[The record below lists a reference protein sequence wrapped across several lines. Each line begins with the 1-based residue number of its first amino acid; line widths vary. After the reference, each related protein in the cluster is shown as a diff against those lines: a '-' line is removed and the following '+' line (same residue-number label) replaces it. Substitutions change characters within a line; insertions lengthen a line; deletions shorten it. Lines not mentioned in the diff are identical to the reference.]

1 MAIVMKIKYLDKLKE
16 GYRFKR
22 RLPKDVAQVTG
33 REYFQARFAV
43 KDEGPAL
50 LREHAAIL
58 RDYEDT
64 VRAARRQA
72 IGSEEVPPR
81 KRWYRALT
89 EAERLVDELPDEDLR
104 DVLADE
110 MYKLGSD
117 PMLLEAIRDPEAAP
131 PAVTLAD
138 AKAIYETEKVRGKRS
153 AQQQLDRTC
162 RRIEDVLGPLDQ
174 IKLTDLKRE
183 QARHLRDQMLK
194 MHTTPDKL
202 LSPSSVKRELR
213 IVSAMVNVGIKEFDL
228 INQAANPF
236 QGLEVHQGET
246 LAEDKRLP
254 LSMDQMEAMSVRLRD
269 HARSS
274 DLLLIW
280 DILIDTGCRLAEITG
295 LTIDDVH
302 LDAAIP
308 FIDIKPNSIR
318 SIKTK
323 VSIRRVPL
331 KGRALEAVEESLESR
346 KGASGGDPLYPAYG
360 RPRGAD
366 SASQALIKHLRT
378 ITEDTRHTVH
388 STRHA
393 MKDRLRLA
401 GVDPVV
407 QKFALGH
414 AVAGVG
420 ETYGGP
426 EARLQLVSEAFD
438 SVKDVQRTIMS

>member
-117 PMLLEAIRDPEAAP
+117 PMLLKAIRDPEAAP

-331 KGRALEAVEESLESR
+331 TES
-346 KGASGGDPLYPAYG
+346 
-360 RPRGAD
+360 
-366 SASQALIKHLRT
+366 
-378 ITEDTRHTVH
+378 
-388 STRHA
+388 
-393 MKDRLRLA
+393 
-401 GVDPVV
+401 
-407 QKFALGH
+407 
-414 AVAGVG
+414 
-420 ETYGGP
+420 
-426 EARLQLVSEAFD
+426 
-438 SVKDVQRTIMS
+438 

>member
-16 GYRFKR
+16 GFRFKR
-22 RLPKDVAQVTG
+22 RFPKDVAQVTG
-33 REYFQARFAV
+33 REFFQARFAV
-43 KDEGPAL
+43 KEEGPAL
-50 LREHAAIL
+50 LREHAALL
-58 RDYEDT
+58 RDFEDT

-72 IGSEEVPPR
+72 TGSEEVPPR
-81 KRWYRALT
+81 ERWYRALT
-89 EAERLVDELPDEDLR
+89 EAERLVDELPHEDLR

-110 MYKLGSD
+110 MHKLGSD
-117 PMLLEAIRDPEAAP
+117 PMLLKAIRDPEAKP
-131 PAVTLAD
+131 PSVTLAD
-138 AKAIYETEKVRGKRS
+138 AKAVYETEKVRGKRS

-174 IKLTDLKRE
+174 MKLTELKRE
-183 QARHLRDQMLK
+183 QARRLRDQMLK

-213 IVSAMVNVGIKEFDL
+213 IISAMVNVGIKEFDL
-228 INQAANPF
+228 TNDAANPF

-246 LAEDKRLP
+246 LAEEKRLP
-254 LSMDQMEAMSVRLRD
+254 LSMGQMLAMSTRLSD
-269 HARSS
+269 HARSP
-274 DLLLIW
+274 DLRLIW

-295 LTIDDVH
+295 LTLDDVH
-302 LDAAIP
+302 LNADIP
-308 FIDIKPNSIR
+308 YIDIKPNSIR

-323 VSIRRVPL
+323 VSVRRVPL
-331 KGRALEAVEESLESR
+331 KGRAPAAIEGAMKGRE
-346 KGASGGDPLYPAYG
+346 GASGGDPLFPSYG

-366 SASQALIKHLRT
+366 SASQVLIKHLRT
-378 ITEDTRHTVH
+378 ITPDNRLTVH

-414 AVAGVG
+414 AASGVG

-426 EARLQLVSEAFD
+426 EARLKLVPEAFEK
-438 SVKDVQRTIMS
+438 VM